1 VVALVV
7 ALVVAV
13 VLAGGLVVADRVARS
28 AAQERLG
35 RQAQAELSLPEPA
48 QVSIGGASFLWQALR
63 GRYERVDVAAPSL
76 TWEGTTVRGVSLQVR
91 DVTVPRSVLR
101 GAGGE
106 VRVARGSARA
116 LLPWSLLADRASAAT
131 GTDLALDAGP
141 DGTVRAT
148 TEVRLLG
155 RDMEVSLRS
164 TPELEDGEVLLR
176 PVAVAVGGRELTVDS
191 ARRPLE
197 ALGLERVL
205 RAVPLPL
212 EDVPDGVTP
221 TRLRVVDGGIVVDA
235 ALAAQV
241 LAVPPR

>member
-1 VVALVV
+1 MVV
-7 ALVVAV
+7 LVVAV
-13 VLAGGLVVADRVARS
+13 VLAVGLVVADRVART
-28 AAQERLG
+28 AAQDRLA
-35 RQAQAELSLPEPA
+35 RQAQAELSLPEPP
-48 QVSIGGASFLWQALR
+48 QVRIGGTSFLWQAVR
-63 GRYERVDVAAPSL
+63 GRYERVDLAAPSL
-76 TWEGTTVRGVSLQVR
+76 TWGGTTVRGVSLQVR
-91 DVTVPRSVLR
+91 DVRVPRSVLR

-116 LLPWSLLADRASAAT
+116 LLPWSLLAERASAAT
-131 GTDLALDAGP
+131 GAALALDAGP

-148 TEVRLLG
+148 TEVGLLG
-155 RDMEVSLRS
+155 RDVEVSLRS
-164 TPELEDGEVLLR
+164 TPELADGEVVLR
-176 PVAVAVGGRELTVDS
+176 PVAVAVGGRELSVDS

-212 EDVPDGVTP
+212 DDVPQGVAP

-241 LAVPPR
+241 LQVPPR